1 MLKRIKILLSILV
14 VFTIFSVSTVHAY
27 SFRNNI
33 SESIFHNRVIQR
45 FAEDD
50 EYIEGDVDDVFGDGS
65 GATSCEELLDANAV
79 ALVKK
84 IFDWIRI
91 ITPIFLI
98 VLGAVD
104 FGKAVLA
111 NDEKQMAQATRNF
124 VVRCIIAVAIFFVP
138 MIVYYFLGASGI
150 INSSGGICN
159 FLQ

>member
-1 MLKRIKILLSILV
+1 MLKRIKLLLSILI
-14 VFTIFSVSTVHAY
+14 VFTVFLTINVHAY
-27 SFRNNI
+27 DFSKSI
-33 SESIFHNRVIQR
+33 SETVFHNRTIQR

-50 EYIEGDVDDVFGDGS
+50 EYIEGDVGDVFGDGS
-65 GATSCEELLDANAV
+65 GATSCEELLDANGV

-98 VLGAVD
+98 VLGGVD

-159 FLQ
+159 FL